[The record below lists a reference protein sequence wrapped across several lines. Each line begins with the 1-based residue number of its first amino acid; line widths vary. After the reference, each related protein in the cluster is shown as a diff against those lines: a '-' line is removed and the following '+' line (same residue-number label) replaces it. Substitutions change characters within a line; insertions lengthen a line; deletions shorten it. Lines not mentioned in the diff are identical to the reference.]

1 MGWVACDF
9 LGKGWGVPSPNLP
22 WLVSGPRLTRLH
34 HALTLLTLGG
44 HLGEDLLWAWRRGRR
59 GEALGW
65 GLQPALP
72 PPPAPSFSVN
82 VNMLQ
87 SPRNLLGCLPFPG
100 RTPPSQRTVPT
111 YPHAPGV

>member
-44 HLGEDLLWAWRRGRR
+44 HLGEDLLWAWRRERR
-59 GEALGW
+59 GGGERLWAG
-65 GLQPALP
+65 GCNLP
-72 PPPAPSFSVN
+72 CRLP
-82 VNMLQ
+82 
-87 SPRNLLGCLPFPG
+87 LLLPLVS
-100 RTPPSQRTVPT
+100 T
-111 YPHAPGV
+111 